1 MINPETLS
9 SKRTQ
14 PRINILNREAREN
27 EAIKS
32 HGCASEKSKS
42 PIRLTKTNVSKA
54 AMQAALGSF
63 GVIPGPIEGV
73 TLNHPDRGLTRS
85 SKKR

>member
-14 PRINILNREAREN
+14 PRINILNGEAREN

-32 HGCASEKSKS
+32 HGCASERTKS
-42 PIRLTKTNVSKA
+42 PLRLTKTNVSKA
-54 AMQAALGSF
+54 AMQAAMGSF

-73 TLNHPDRGLTRS
+73 TMNHPDRG
-85 SKKR
+85 